1 MVLKANVLLQ
11 TCITSDLATQ
21 RLVPHASAA
30 EGSGHPAPTGLAAC
44 SCVSAAPAMQT
55 ALGESAAQQQPV
67 LSTCLSCTAPPK
79 DMHQRAKQPVQ
90 AMGVNPQQ
98 RRVQKN
104 STSSMTVKEFIGH
117 CPTHGILLCAEKP
130 YLPAPT

>member
-1 MVLKANVLLQ
+1 MVLQANVLLQ
-11 TCITSDLATQ
+11 TRITPDLATQ
-21 RLVPHASAA
+21 RLVPHAG

-55 ALGESAAQQQPV
+55 ALGVLLSAAQQQPV
-67 LSTCLSCTAPPK
+67 LSTCLSYIAPPK
-79 DMHQRAKQPVQ
+79 DMPQRAKQPVQ

-98 RRVQKN
+98 RRVQN
-104 STSSMTVKEFIGH
+104 STSSMAVKEFIGH